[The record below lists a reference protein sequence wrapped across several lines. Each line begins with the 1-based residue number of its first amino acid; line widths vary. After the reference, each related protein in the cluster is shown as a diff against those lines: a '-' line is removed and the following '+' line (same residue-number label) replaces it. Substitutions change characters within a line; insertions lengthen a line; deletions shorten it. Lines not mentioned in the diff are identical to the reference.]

1 MSEALKITTFPH
13 SGQLVVQSVKEY
25 GRRLFG
31 FIRSRVNTNE
41 DAEDILQ
48 DVWYQ
53 LSVLDAGPVEQLGA
67 WLYKVAQNKI
77 IDHYRKQKPEAIE
90 DISYEDDEGEIKFK
104 EVLLIEE
111 NNDPEIIYLKN
122 LFWEKLFSALSELPE
137 PQRNIFVL
145 NELENKTFQEISD
158 ESGENIKTLISRK
171 HYAVVYLRERLH
183 VLYEEIVKKII

>member
-1 MSEALKITTFPH
+1 MKITTFPH